1 MHTDIWALPKKQRA
15 LLLPHSCVCWVSHEK
30 REYSV
35 SPATAAASAR
45 SECCYGLCA
54 SQERGLCCVRLC
66 CGCCFVLCQPGENKC
81 VCSSYLSSGLLPAFY
96 FVLCLPWV
104 QPTVQTVNSKTIG
117 TVSSISNTVA
127 IPVSRAS
134 SQTRDQ
140 THVSYISH
148 IGRQITVW
156 ATREEQSRV
165 LNKWWL

>member
-1 MHTDIWALPKKQRA
+1 MAELWLHRGYP
-15 LLLPHSCVCWVSHEK
+15 V
-30 REYSV
+30 
-35 SPATAAASAR
+35 AAAPADVPTSREAV
-45 SECCYGLCA
+45 S
-54 SQERGLCCVRLC
+54 RL
-66 CGCCFVLCQPGENKC
+66 LCQPGENKC

-140 THVSYISH
+140 TRVSYISH
-148 IGRQITVW
+148 TGRQITV
-156 ATREEQSRV
+156 
-165 LNKWWL
+165 